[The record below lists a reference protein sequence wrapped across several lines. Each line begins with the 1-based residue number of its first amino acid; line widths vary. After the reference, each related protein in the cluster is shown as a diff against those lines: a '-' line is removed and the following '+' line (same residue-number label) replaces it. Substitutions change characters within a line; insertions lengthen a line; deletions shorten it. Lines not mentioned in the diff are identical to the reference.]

1 MTESEAVENALKTL
15 QTCCESHERCTE
27 CPLYNDRRRECGVG
41 VAAPSVW
48 RINEPEVTIWRG
60 LN

>member
-1 MTESEAVENALKTL
+1 MDRKQIIDALKTL

-48 RINEPEVTIWRG
+48 RINEPDVTIWRG